1 MREVMK
7 KILIGLLVLMV
18 LATGLFQLSKSRE
31 YQLFGKL
38 VNRVDTNEKVI
49 ALTFDDGPL
58 PEATEQIIHLLA
70 AENIRATFFVT
81 GNAIELHPDSAKSL
95 IAAGH
100 QIGNHSYSHQRMV
113 LMGYDTVAAEIDKTN
128 QLIRNLGYHEDIVF
142 RPPYGKKL
150 FTLPYYLSQKNI
162 TSITWDVEP
171 ESYPDIAADS
181 QQIAQHVVDNVRPG
195 SIILLHVMFKSREP
209 SMLAVPAIVQRLKAD
224 GYRFVTVNELLNI
237 H

>member
-1 MREVMK
+1 MK

-70 AENIRATFFVT
+70 AENVRATFFVT

-128 QLIRNLGYHEDIVF
+128 QLIRNLGYREDIVF